1 MIKRALTVAG
11 ADSGGGAGIEA
22 DLKTFTVLKV
32 YGMTAITAVTAQNT
46 IGIMGVMEVSPEM
59 VYLQI
64 KAVCEDIGVD
74 AVKTG
79 MLPNSEIVLVV
90 SEALREFNIK
100 NLIVDPII
108 ISSSGYPL
116 IKEDAVGMLIN
127 EIFPISLIVTPNI
140 PEAERLTG
148 ININSVEDMEKA
160 AMEIKEAGSKY
171 VLIKGGHLG
180 NGNVTDVLYDGK
192 EFVHLRGRY
201 FKDKNVHGTGC
212 TLSAAITAY
221 IAKGESVVDAVR
233 KARQYIEGA
242 IEKSF
247 KIGKGNASPNH
258 IWALP
263 N

>member
-1 MIKRALTVAG
+1 MIKRALTIAG
-11 ADSGGGAGIEA
+11 ADSGGGAGVEA
-22 DLKTFTVLKV
+22 DIKTFTVLKV

-46 IGIMGVMEVSPEM
+46 VGIMGVMEVSPEI

-79 MLPNSEIVLVV
+79 MMPNSEIILVV

-100 NLIVDPII
+100 NIVVDPII
-108 ISSSGYPL
+108 MSSSGYPL
-116 IKEDAVGMLIN
+116 IKEDAIGMLIS
-127 EIFPISLIVTPNI
+127 EIFPIALIVTPNI

-148 ININSVEDMEKA
+148 MTIRSIEDMKKA
-160 AMEIKEAGSKY
+160 AKEIKEAGSRY

-180 NGNVTDVLYDGK
+180 NGNVTDVLYDGNEYYYFK
-192 EFVHLRGRY
+192 GRY

-221 IAKGESVVDAVR
+221 IAHGFNITEAVE
-233 KARQYIEGA
+233 KARKYIEGA
-242 IEKSF
+242 IEHSLQV
-247 KIGKGNASPNH
+247 GKGNPSPNH
-258 IWALP
+258 IWTLS
-263 N
+263 

>member
-1 MIKRALTVAG
+1 MIKRALTIAG

-22 DLKTFTVLKV
+22 DIKTFTVLKV

-46 IGIMGVMEVSPEM
+46 VGIMGVMEVSPEI

-90 SEALREFNIK
+90 SEALREFNVK
-100 NLIVDPII
+100 NIIVDPII
-108 ISSSGYPL
+108 MSSSGYPL
-116 IKEDAVGMLIN
+116 IKEDAIGMLIN
-127 EIFPISLIVTPNI
+127 EIFPIALIVTPNI

-148 ININSVEDMEKA
+148 MTIRSINDMEKA
-160 AMEIKEAGSKY
+160 AKEIKEAGSRY

-192 EFVHLRGRY
+192 EFHYFKGRF

-221 IAKGESVVDAVR
+221 IAHGYDIVESVE
-233 KARQYIEGA
+233 KARKYIEGA
-242 IEKSF
+242 IEHSLQV
-247 KIGKGNASPNH
+247 GKGNPSPNH
-258 IWALP
+258 IWTLS
-263 N
+263 

>member
-1 MIKRALTVAG
+1 MIKRALTIAG

-22 DLKTFTVLKV
+22 DIKTFTVLKV

-46 IGIMGVMEVSPEM
+46 VGIMGVMEVSPEI

-90 SEALREFNIK
+90 SEALREFNVK
-100 NLIVDPII
+100 NIIVDPII
-108 ISSSGYPL
+108 MSSSGYPL
-116 IKEDAVGMLIN
+116 IKEDAIGMLIN
-127 EIFPISLIVTPNI
+127 EIFPIALIVTPNI

-148 ININSVEDMEKA
+148 MTIRSINDMEKA
-160 AMEIKEAGSKY
+160 AKEIKEAGSRY

-192 EFVHLRGRY
+192 EFHYFKGRF

-221 IAKGESVVDAVR
+221 IALGYDIVEAVE
-233 KARQYIEGA
+233 KARKYIEGA
-242 IEKSF
+242 IEHSLQV
-247 KIGKGNASPNH
+247 GKGNPSPNH
-258 IWALP
+258 IWTLS
-263 N
+263 